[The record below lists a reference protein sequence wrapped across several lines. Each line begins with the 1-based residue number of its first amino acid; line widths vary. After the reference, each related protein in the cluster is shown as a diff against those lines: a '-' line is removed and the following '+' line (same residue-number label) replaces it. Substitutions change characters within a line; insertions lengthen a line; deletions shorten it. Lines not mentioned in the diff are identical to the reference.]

1 MKYLEFRKILEKK
14 NIQLFDGQSRV
25 VYYRLLDTNKMYEIN
40 QFGGGSIE
48 KNLIK
53 PFYIFKI
60 SNRDNSIKIINQLL
74 NNQKER
80 FLDICKF
87 NL

>member
-1 MKYLEFRKILEKK
+1 MKYLEFRKLLEKK

-25 VYYRLLDTNKMYEIN
+25 AYIRLVDTNKIYEQN
-40 QFGGGSIE
+40 QFGGGKNE

-74 NNQKER
+74 TNQKER

>member
-1 MKYLEFRKILEKK
+1 MKYLEFRKLLEKK
-14 NIQLFDGQSRV
+14 NIQIFDGQSRV
-25 VYYRLLDTNKMYEIN
+25 AYIRLIDANKIYELN
-40 QFGGGSIE
+40 QFGGGNTE

-60 SNRDNSIKIINQLL
+60 SNRNNSIKIINHLL
-74 NNQKER
+74 TDKKER
-80 FLDICKF
+80 FLDFCKF

>member
-1 MKYLEFRKILEKK
+1 MKYLEFRKLLEKK

-25 VYYRLLDTNKMYEIN
+25 AYIRLVDTNKIYELN
-40 QFGGGSIE
+40 QFGGGNHE

-60 SNRDNSIKIINQLL
+60 SNKNNSIKIINQLL
-74 NNQKER
+74 NQK
-80 FLDICKF
+80 FYLIF
-87 NL
+87 YLFFY